1 MAELDKQLITIEDS
15 NANQKKS
22 LDKNKKMIIVLVL
35 MLITLIVIGVTLFF
49 VLKSPPEEEPIA
61 MMNNIEEKLD
71 EDKKEVIKVTELENM
86 IAKAD
91 YLYSTG
97 SKEKALAMYEDIAN
111 FSEAI
116 SSYNLGVAQLKNKQ
130 YSIALSTFKKAIQND
145 EKRCVSAIN
154 AAVCSLHLNNQVSFR
169 YYIDLAYAYLPQ
181 EKDTKLYS
189 YYYTLINY
197 YNKNYIEVLSAL
209 EHPSSKEYIKV
220 QNNLS
225 AKINAMF
232 ENDYKA
238 IESLEENLD
247 IYDDFSLGILYARIG
262 VISLA
267 KKHLLL
273 SIENKI
279 EPMKAKLALSFINL
293 KSGSIT
299 RAAELLDN
307 LTEKYP
313 KKVYQPYPIQVSLKQ
328 SMFNPERAQQNYRRL
343 VDESRVLD
351 YQKIFY
357 FSPYKLF
364 NANKTINDIKKGN
377 ANIFIDNMT
386 SAKKYLKKS
395 SSSSNVNLGIVKS
408 VQKALNLRTR
418 EANVMLQN
426 LSKIQPKH
434 SIVRYNLALTY
445 AQMGDIVQ
453 AQKHFLDSYHID
465 AKNYLSGIYSIMCSQ
480 LIHKDYT
487 KLMSIIY
494 ESISQEKDTQE
505 MMFYKTLL
513 QLVQNNTLAMV
524 DWLDNKEKKRP
535 LYLALDV
542 IIALKLNKTDIAKKS
557 VNKLI
562 AMQKNNI
569 LPHMMYIDVNFNDFD
584 NIEYAREVQN
594 YLKKQKF
601 KFDDLYYGPYITRFL
616 YIQQNLIT
624 GKLYFVRQQIKKVLE
639 ATQEN
644 THELNSALALA
655 SLYDG
660 AFEESYS
667 LYNNLVDNLK
677 VRDARTL
684 FLAAAASVA
693 ASHHANAIAL
703 LQLSTLKDKYFLETR
718 YALGLLYLEVKN
730 NKGAIVQLSK
740 IDAQNFNSEYFNF
753 DIDLDEL
760 TYEKMHPNE

>member
-209 EHPSSKEYIKV
+209 EHPSSKEYIKI

-313 KKVYQPYPIQVSLKQ
+313 KRS
-328 SMFNPERAQQNYRRL
+328 
-343 VDESRVLD
+343 
-351 YQKIFY
+351 
-357 FSPYKLF
+357 
-364 NANKTINDIKKGN
+364 
-377 ANIFIDNMT
+377 
-386 SAKKYLKKS
+386 
-395 SSSSNVNLGIVKS
+395 
-408 VQKALNLRTR
+408 
-418 EANVMLQN
+418 
-426 LSKIQPKH
+426 
-434 SIVRYNLALTY
+434 
-445 AQMGDIVQ
+445 
-453 AQKHFLDSYHID
+453 
-465 AKNYLSGIYSIMCSQ
+465 
-480 LIHKDYT
+480 
-487 KLMSIIY
+487 
-494 ESISQEKDTQE
+494 
-505 MMFYKTLL
+505 
-513 QLVQNNTLAMV
+513 
-524 DWLDNKEKKRP
+524 
-535 LYLALDV
+535 
-542 IIALKLNKTDIAKKS
+542 
-557 VNKLI
+557 
-562 AMQKNNI
+562 
-569 LPHMMYIDVNFNDFD
+569 
-584 NIEYAREVQN
+584 
-594 YLKKQKF
+594 
-601 KFDDLYYGPYITRFL
+601 
-616 YIQQNLIT
+616 
-624 GKLYFVRQQIKKVLE
+624 
-639 ATQEN
+639 
-644 THELNSALALA
+644 
-655 SLYDG
+655 
-660 AFEESYS
+660 
-667 LYNNLVDNLK
+667 
-677 VRDARTL
+677 
-684 FLAAAASVA
+684 
-693 ASHHANAIAL
+693 
-703 LQLSTLKDKYFLETR
+703 
-718 YALGLLYLEVKN
+718 
-730 NKGAIVQLSK
+730 
-740 IDAQNFNSEYFNF
+740 
-753 DIDLDEL
+753 
-760 TYEKMHPNE
+760 

>member
-1 MAELDKQLITIEDS
+1 MAESNKQLITIEDS

-22 LDKNKKMIIVLVL
+22 LDKNKKLIIVLVL
-35 MLITLIVIGVTLFF
+35 MLITLIIIGITLFF
-49 VLKSPPEEEPIA
+49 VLKSSPKKEPIA
-61 MMNNIEEKLD
+61 IMNNIEEKLD

-181 EKDTKLYS
+181 EKNTKLYS

-209 EHPSSKEYIKV
+209 EHPSSKEYIKI

-238 IESLEENLD
+238 IESLEDNLGY
-247 IYDDFSLGILYARIG
+247 YDNFSLGILYARIG

-279 EPMKAKLALSFINL
+279 EPMKAEIALGFINL
-293 KSGSIT
+293 KSGSIS
-299 RAAELLDN
+299 RAATLLDN
-307 LTEKYP
+307 VTEKYP
-313 KKVYQPYPIQVSLKQ
+313 KKVYQPYPIKVSLKQ
-328 SMFNPERAQQNYRRL
+328 SMFNPEKAQQNYRRL
-343 VDESRVLD
+343 VKESKLLD

-357 FSPYKLF
+357 FSPYKIF
-364 NANKTINDIKKGN
+364 NANKTINYIKKGN
-377 ANIFIDNMT
+377 ANIFIDNIT

-408 VQKALNLRTR
+408 VQKALSLRTR
-418 EANVMLQN
+418 EANLMLQN
-426 LSKIQPKH
+426 LSKIQPKN

-453 AQKHFLDSYHID
+453 AQKHFLSSYHLD
-465 AKNYLSGIYSIMCSQ
+465 AKHYLSGIYSIMCSQ
-480 LIHKDYT
+480 LINKDYT

-524 DWLDNKEKKRP
+524 DWLDNKKKEKP
-535 LYLALDV
+535 LYLALDI

-569 LPHMMYIDVNFNDFD
+569 LPHIMYIDVNFKDLN
-584 NIEYAREVQN
+584 NIEYAREVQR
-594 YLKKQKF
+594 YLKIQKF
-601 KFDDLYYGPYITRFL
+601 KFDDLYFGPYITRFL

-639 ATQEN
+639 TTQEN

-703 LQLSTLKDKYFLETR
+703 LQLSTLKDKYFFEAR
-718 YALGLLYLEVKN
+718 YALGLLYIEVKN

>member
-1 MAELDKQLITIEDS
+1 
-15 NANQKKS
+15 
-22 LDKNKKMIIVLVL
+22 
-35 MLITLIVIGVTLFF
+35 
-49 VLKSPPEEEPIA
+49 
-61 MMNNIEEKLD
+61 
-71 EDKKEVIKVTELENM
+71 
-86 IAKAD
+86 
-91 YLYSTG
+91 
-97 SKEKALAMYEDIAN
+97 
-111 FSEAI
+111 
-116 SSYNLGVAQLKNKQ
+116 
-130 YSIALSTFKKAIQND
+130 
-145 EKRCVSAIN
+145 
-154 AAVCSLHLNNQVSFR
+154 
-169 YYIDLAYAYLPQ
+169 
-181 EKDTKLYS
+181 
-189 YYYTLINY
+189 
-197 YNKNYIEVLSAL
+197 
-209 EHPSSKEYIKV
+209 
-220 QNNLS
+220 
-225 AKINAMF
+225 
-232 ENDYKA
+232 
-238 IESLEENLD
+238 
-247 IYDDFSLGILYARIG
+247 
-262 VISLA
+262 
-267 KKHLLL
+267 
-273 SIENKI
+273 
-279 EPMKAKLALSFINL
+279 MKAKLALAFINL

-307 LTEKYP
+307 ITEKYP

-328 SMFNPERAQQNYRRL
+328 SMFNPEKAQQNYRRL
-343 VDESRVLD
+343 VDESKILD

-377 ANIFIDNMT
+377 ANIFIDNMS

-418 EANVMLQN
+418 EANVMLQK

-494 ESISQEKDTQE
+494 ESISQEKDSQE
-505 MMFYKTLL
+505 IRLYKTLL
-513 QLVQNNTLAMV
+513 QLVQNNTLAMLN
-524 DWLDNKEKKRP
+524 WLDNKEKKRP

-542 IIALKLNKTDIAKKS
+542 IIALKLNKTQIAKKS

-562 AMQKNNI
+562 AIQKNNI
-569 LPHMMYIDVNFNDFD
+569 LPHIMYIDVNFNNFD

-677 VRDARTL
+677 VRDARTI
-684 FLAAAASVA
+684 FLAGVASIA
-693 ASHHANAIAL
+693 ASHHPNAIAL
-703 LQLSTLKDKYFLETR
+703 LQLSILKDKYFFESR

-730 NKGAIVQLSK
+730 NKGAIVQFSK
-740 IDAQNFNSEYFNF
+740 IDIPNFNSEYFNF
-753 DIDLDEL
+753 DINLDEL